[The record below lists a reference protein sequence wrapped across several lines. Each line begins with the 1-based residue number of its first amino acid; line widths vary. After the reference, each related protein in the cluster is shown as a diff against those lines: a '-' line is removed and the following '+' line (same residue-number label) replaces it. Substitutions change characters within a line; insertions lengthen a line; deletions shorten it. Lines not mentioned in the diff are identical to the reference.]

1 MSSLEYTSRQ
11 TYQYGDKKID
21 YTLVK
26 SKRRKTSEIVVDKDE
41 ITIRAPY
48 EKSIPEVETILG
60 DKIKWIIKKQK
71 EYDYIQKDIMKPTF
85 LPDSTLPY
93 LGKNYP
99 IKLVYNT
106 NEKERNKTFELIN
119 DNNFFLVLLNTN
131 ENDLKKNKEKIHN
144 IIKELYRNWLKEQAK
159 KILKEKIVRYSNTV
173 QVNPSK
179 LIIKNLKNRWGSI
192 TQNNIINLNVNLLK
206 APEDVID
213 YIVIHE
219 LCHLKIKGH
228 SHKFWQFLNSYV
240 IHYQDKVE
248 WLSRNGENLLD

>member
-26 SKRRKTSEIVVDKDE
+26 SKRRKTSEIIVDKDE

-71 EYDYIQKDIMKPTF
+71 EYEQMHKDIVKPTF
-85 LPDSTLPY
+85 LPESMLPY
-93 LGKNYP
+93 LGKSYP
-99 IKLVYNT
+99 IRLVSNT
-106 NEKERNKTFELIN
+106 PENEKNKTFELIN
-119 DNNFFLVLLNTN
+119 DNSFFLIVLDIH
-131 ENDLKKNKEKIHN
+131 ESEKKNKEKISN
-144 IIKELYRNWLKEQAK
+144 IIKGLYMKWLEEQAK
-159 KILKEKIVRYSNTV
+159 KILKEKITQYSKTI

-179 LIIKNLKNRWGSI
+179 FVIKNLKNRWGSI
-192 TQNNIINLNVNLLK
+192 SQNDTINLNVNLLK

-213 YIVIHE
+213 YIIIHE
-219 LCHLKIKGH
+219 LCHIKIKGH
-228 SHKFWQFLNSYV
+228 SQKFWQFLNRF
-240 IHYQDKVE
+240 ITKYQDKIE
-248 WLSRNGENLLD
+248 WLSRNGENLLS